1 MDYRSYENKINEIKN
16 DIIANFSL
24 KEEKNFE
31 YSQSIVNSY
40 LESLNKG
47 DISIKSFKLKIV
59 HSEHA
64 YEKSV
69 NEFDELLKAK
79 YQDLVEFLDNF
90 FLEYEKSLVSFKY
103 FPTRKADLLQLN
115 HSLKRKKQE
124 NITRINNLDK
134 DLSQK
139 IKDANNLISEK
150 QKACTSAVNEI
161 NRRLSIDLQRNI
173 DNCNKE
179 SLPLERELLD
189 VDEKDKIKEI
199 KLKIKEI
206 RAKSIEEQNKLK
218 SKAYDALNET
228 ETSFAKEISEI
239 ELKLELDKKEHQ
251 LKVLQCNKEIDLL
264 QLEEAKNIFM
274 YDYQKDVQSLD
285 LYENYLNSYINVV
298 KAINEKTLNK
308 ESKEDKEFIELHFN
322 MKSLEYTLRFFKNN
336 FYDPVIRMINKI
348 VSLFNECKNLFEEKI
363 DLLYKTMDTSDD
375 EIFDKLYE
383 YDDDIYKV
391 KKIKKSELEDNIKIG
406 LSNLFNS
413 KYILSK
419 HSILAKTLESVLDI
433 INEKAVR
440 INTIFLEES
449 SKILITKNNLE
460 ETDLIE
466 QNIDKLETDFKLYK
480 DSYLLEKENE
490 KNKYESN
497 QNSLDE
503 KINKKFVNDSEIN
516 EKDVKKIVRKNK
528 NNIDKKI
535 KLNNKNNKKN
545 HKLASRNLK
554 EKKRIL

>member
-16 DIIANFSL
+16 EIINNFSL

-79 YQDLVEFLDNF
+79 YQELVDFLESF

-139 IKDANNLISEK
+139 VKDTNALIMEK
-150 QKACTSAVNEI
+150 QKASSAAINEI

-199 KLKIKEI
+199 KQKIKEI
-206 RAKSIEEQNKLK
+206 RTKSIEEQNKLK
-218 SKAYDALNET
+218 NKAYDALKET
-228 ETSFAKEISEI
+228 EINYTREIGEI
-239 ELKLELDKKEHQ
+239 ELKLELEKKEHE

-264 QLEEAKNIFM
+264 QLEEAKNVFI
-274 YDYQKDVQSLD
+274 YDYQKDVQSID

-298 KAINEKTLNK
+298 NTMNEKTLNK
-308 ESKEDKEFIELHFN
+308 ESKEDKEFVDLHFN

-348 VSLFNECKNLFEEKI
+348 VSLYNECKNLFEEKMK
-363 DLLYKTMDTSDD
+363 LLYDTMDSSD
-375 EIFDKLYE
+375 EIIFDKLYE
-383 YDDDIYKV
+383 YDDDIYKI

-406 LSNLFNS
+406 LLNLFNS
-413 KYILSK
+413 KYIISK
-419 HSILAKTLESVLDI
+419 HSILAKTFESVLDV

-440 INTIFLEES
+440 INTIFPEES
-449 SKILITKNNLE
+449 LKILVTKNNLE
-460 ETDLIE
+460 EADLIN
-466 QNIDKLETDFKLYK
+466 QNIMKIETDFKLYK
-480 DSYLLEKENE
+480 DAYLVNKENE
-490 KNKYESN
+490 KSKYEIEQGTLN
-497 QNSLDE
+497 E
-503 KINKKFVNDSEIN
+503 KIEKKYENDNELN
-516 EKDVKKIVRKNK
+516 EKNVKKIIRKNK
-528 NNIDKKI
+528 NSIDKKI
-535 KLNNKNNKKN
+535 KLSAKSNKKN
-545 HKLASRNLK
+545 HRLATENLK